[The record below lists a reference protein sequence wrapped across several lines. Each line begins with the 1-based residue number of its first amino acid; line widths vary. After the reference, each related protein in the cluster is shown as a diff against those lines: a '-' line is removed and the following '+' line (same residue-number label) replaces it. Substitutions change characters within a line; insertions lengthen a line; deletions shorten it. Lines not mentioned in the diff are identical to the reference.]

1 MVGVFYRVSRFSL
14 CDAPLHDKISVE
26 GGINMVKTSKAQ
38 LMALAKFKQEKRDTL
53 TIDLPKGSKDGYK
66 KSAAG
71 FGISLT
77 KLIQAGIEEYIQ
89 NHGGEVPNVI
99 TRQPEQK
106 LSPEQRR
113 LVEEFNRLPPDVQKS
128 IIKMIQAI
136 NAELESNKI
145 RTDK

>member
-1 MVGVFYRVSRFSL
+1 MVGVFYRVSHFSL
-14 CDAPLHDKISVE
+14 CDAPLHDKIGVK

-89 NHGGEVPNVI
+89 NHGGEVPTV
-99 TRQPEQK
+99 TQQSEQK

-145 RTDK
+145 RTGK